1 MKTATRYIVIIT
13 ALFITFFSGLY
24 GEESD
29 KDMFDQAR
37 LAYLDEKYDQVL
49 KQLDRLIENF
59 PGSSYYP
66 EVLFYKGKCYEK
78 KKMPQRALENFK
90 EFLVVSQN
98 EVLKEQADVSIID
111 MNFALSERT
120 GDKKHLDEIVLDL
133 KSKNE
138 VVRYYAAIV
147 LSRAKDKSSANKAVP
162 ILKKAVAEESDQDL
176 VDRLKLA
183 LMRIDPGLLREPS
196 KSKKLSSLMLVIQAV
211 DKKTNKESFLLK
223 FPFALAGLAID
234 SLPEDAKKKLQEKG
248 YDLDEIIN
256 TIVKK
261 GEILKIESEDGIFK
275 IWIE

>member
-1 MKTATRYIVIIT
+1 MKTTTRYIVIIT

-120 GDKKHLDEIVLDL
+120 GDKKH
-133 KSKNE
+133 
-138 VVRYYAAIV
+138 